1 MGPIAVVGIVALM
14 IVGVGVGG
22 YMVHE
27 EYVPMMVEP
36 REPNKAMVSE
46 ELIEYEHQYKKLLSE
61 IPNLENI
68 EYELYL
74 SSDNLSVVKND
85 YKMQLR
91 NKGYTYYP
99 EYSGVKPTRGII
111 VVYDTYIKGLTAVV
125 IGMASAYEFGGDK
138 DNTVVLY
145 TTGYVS
151 DYQAVLD
158 WYNKQN

>member
-68 EYELYL
+68 EY
-74 SSDNLSVVKND
+74 D
-85 YKMQLR
+85 
-91 NKGYTYYP
+91 P
-99 EYSGVKPTRGII
+99 GIF
-111 VVYDTYIKGLTAVV
+111 T
-125 IGMASAYEFGGDK
+125 
-138 DNTVVLY
+138 
-145 TTGYVS
+145 
-151 DYQAVLD
+151 
-158 WYNKQN
+158 